1 MPQALNKNQHNARST
16 VQEKLK
22 YAVDNGDAKIEQKT
36 IGRRKGL
43 RTVVTIGDKSYQYNP
58 SKITKALTSKLN
70 KLTKQ
75 TNSKQHTRLNESIM
89 IHV

>member
-1 MPQALNKNQHNARST
+1 M
-16 VQEKLK
+16 QEKLK

-58 SKITKALTSKLN
+58 SKITKVLTCKLN
-70 KLTKQ
+70 KLTNANQFEATHEIKQ
-75 TNSKQHTRLNESIM
+75 IYHDTRLNT
-89 IHV
+89 H